1 MKFNRPSSGLSNR
14 SGRSND
20 SAHSYISAAFEA
32 EVNKIRKDKNDL
44 KRRVKK
50 SQNIENNEA
59 KHDLMTALRVAMR
72 KMLQEAI
79 ELTALNMRDNK
90 REMKKIADKKKSK
103 SQKKYM

>member
-1 MKFNRPSSGLSNR
+1 MEKQLV
-14 SGRSND
+14 D
-20 SAHSYISAAFEA
+20 YILAQHAEADAFEA
-32 EVNKIRKDKNDL
+32 EVAEIRKEKNDL

-50 SQNIENNEA
+50 SQSMETNEA

-90 REMKKIADKKKSK
+90 REMKEIADQKKSK
-103 SQKKYM
+103 SQKKYLETVEKQR